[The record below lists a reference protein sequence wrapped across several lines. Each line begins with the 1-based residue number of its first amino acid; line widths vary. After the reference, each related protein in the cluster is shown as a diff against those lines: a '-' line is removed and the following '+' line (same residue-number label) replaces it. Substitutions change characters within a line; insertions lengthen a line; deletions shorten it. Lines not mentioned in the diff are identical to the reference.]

1 MLPANVRII
10 QILNKV
16 RVECP
21 HCNIDIEMSYHEFAD
36 IMPSDYPGDWGGYTI
51 NCQRCEK
58 EIEIDDIEWH

>member
-10 QILNKV
+10 QIPNKV

-36 IMPSDYPGDWGGYTI
+36 IMPSDYPGI
-51 NCQRCEK
+51 NINIRC
-58 EIEIDDIEWH
+58 I